1 MRTEW
6 VIERLLAHGFEGHIS
21 AFICDCICAVETYH
35 CVCSFT
41 QILHLE
47 VFHVFVFH

>member
-6 VIERLLAHGFEGHIS
+6 VIERFLAHGFESDIS
-21 AFICDCICAVETYH
+21 AIICDCICAFETYH

-41 QILHLE
+41 QILHL
-47 VFHVFVFH
+47 